1 VNTDRW
7 QQIKEIFD
15 DAMQRPPAERAA
27 FLDEAC
33 ANDRDLRAEVEKLL
47 ASYETDFMA
56 QPAVGMVADVIV
68 AARQQLKAGQQLG
81 RYRIIQPIGAGG
93 MGEVYLAHD
102 TELERDVA
110 LKILASDVAANQQR
124 MQRFIQEAKA
134 ASALNHPNIITIHE
148 VGQAEGLRFIATEY
162 IKGEN
167 LRQRLRREQLSRRE
181 CFEVAVQVAAAL
193 SAAHEAKVVHRDIK
207 PENIMLRPDGLVKV
221 LDFGLAKLTEKTSP
235 APSIGS
241 NVATRVQIN
250 TAPGMVMGTANYMSP
265 EQARGKEV
273 DARTDIWS
281 FGIVLYEML
290 SGHMPF
296 TGESSSDVIAAILK
310 NEPAPLTS
318 YVPDAPAE
326 LQRITKKTLRKE
338 RDERYQTARDLL
350 IDLKDLRRELDL
362 ESESERFV
370 AASAGLSD
378 SAAASREST
387 RDASIDP
394 TTEVTSR
401 SQTSER
407 KSAVFR
413 RPLVTVI
420 AGVAILGAAVALT
433 LGIRALRRTGSGGA
447 FQRTEITQLTTSR
460 NLSQAAI
467 SPDGK
472 YLAYA
477 VRDNETESLWLRQA
491 NAANDL
497 QIVAPAVVGYEGIT
511 FTRDT
516 GSLYYVTR
524 DRNGVSILSRIQVL
538 GGTPQK
544 LIANVDSPVT
554 FSPDGKSMA
563 FVRGKYP
570 TEDQSALLIADSEG
584 GQERIL
590 ASRRAPQFFYPIGNW
605 TGPSWSPDGELVACA
620 IADVS
625 NGRAGNVFT
634 FRVKDGSEKRIMPK
648 NFSEVGRV
656 EWLADMNGLVLVG
669 TEQFLGTFPGQVWYL
684 SYPDGATRRI
694 TNDFGNYRSLSVT
707 SDGSKL
713 VTISFSGLYGIWT
726 APEGDASRARQIAP
740 ISRGGGLSWTPD
752 GRIVYA
758 TSMSGRSDIWIMNAD
773 GSARKQLTSSAGQNF
788 GPSVSPD
795 GSHIAFFS
803 TRTGRGDVWL
813 IDIDGGNPRPLT
825 KGLLTWQPSW
835 SPDGKWV
842 LFVTY
847 PEWRIWKVP
856 VGGGSPLP
864 VTDRPAYRPVVSPDG
879 KWLACFYSNSNDAAS
894 TETVYNLT
902 VLPFE
907 GGAPLKTFPLRGSR
921 LDANYSLLQWTPDG
935 RAVLYNTITNNVV
948 NIWNQPIDGGE
959 PKQATDFKD
968 ASITSFAWSRDGHW
982 LACSRG
988 TETSDA
994 ILITEIK

>member
-1 VNTDRW
+1 MT
-7 QQIKEIFD
+7 
-15 DAMQRPPAERAA
+15 
-27 FLDEAC
+27 L
-33 ANDRDLRAEVEKLL
+33 
-47 ASYETDFMA
+47 T
-56 QPAVGMVADVIV
+56 VGT
-68 AARQQLKAGQQLG
+68 KLG
-81 RYRIIQPIGAGG
+81 RYEIRSKIGAGG
-93 MGEVYLAHD
+93 MGEVYLAQD
-102 TELERDVA
+102 TKLGRKVA
-110 LKILASDVAANQQR
+110 LKVLPAELAANQER
-124 MQRFIQEAKA
+124 MKRFVQEAKS
-134 ASALNHPNIITIHE
+134 ASALNHPNIITIYE
-148 VGQAEGLRFIATEY
+148 IDTIDAVSFIATEL
-162 IKGEN
+162 IDGVT
-167 LRQRLRREQLSRRE
+167 LRGRLSSGVMKLSEGIDIAQQLMN
-181 CFEVAVQVAAAL
+181 ALTTAHAAGI
-193 SAAHEAKVVHRDIK
+193 VHRDIK
-207 PENIMLRPDGLVKV
+207 PENVMIRGDGIVKV
-221 LDFGLAKLTEKTSP
+221 LDFGLAKLTQTN
-235 APSIGS
+235 PSTIDPEG
-241 NVATRVQIN
+241 ATRPQIH
-250 TAPGMVMGTANYMSP
+250 TEPGRVMGTLGYMSP
-265 EQARGKEV
+265 EQVRGIEA

-281 FGIVLYEML
+281 MGVILYEMVTGRAPF
-290 SGHMPF
+290 SGE
-296 TGESSSDVIAAILK
+296 TSSHVGVSILEK
-310 NEPAPLTS
+310 EPPSLRSYAPNI
-318 YVPDAPAE
+318 PAE
-326 LQRITKKTLRKE
+326 VQRIVRKALAKDRE
-338 RDERYQTARDLL
+338 DRYQTARDLL
-350 IDLKDLRRELDL
+350 IDLKNLRRELDL

-370 AASAGLSD
+370 AANAGLSD
-378 SAAASREST
+378 SAEASREST
-387 RDASIDP
+387 KDANIDL
-394 TTEVTSR
+394 TTELTSR
-401 SQTSER
+401 SQASER
-407 KSAVFR
+407 KSAAFR
-413 RPLVTVI
+413 RPLLVVT
-420 AGVAILGAAVALT
+420 AGVAILGAALGLT
-433 LGIRALRRTGSGGA
+433 FGIRALRRTGSGGA

-460 NLSQAAI
+460 NLTQAAL

-477 VRDNETESLWLRQA
+477 VKDNENESLWLRQA

-497 QIVAPAVVGYEGIT
+497 QIIAPALVSYEGIT

-516 GSLYYVTR
+516 VSLYYITR
-524 DRNGVSILSRIQVL
+524 DRNGVSVLSRIQVL

-544 LIANVDSPVT
+544 LISNVDSPVT
-554 FSPDGKSMA
+554 FSPDGKTMA

-570 TEDQSALLIADSEG
+570 TADQSALLIADSEG

-590 ASRRAPQFFYPIGNW
+590 AARRAPQFFYPIGNW
-605 TGPSWSPDGELVACA
+605 TGPSWSPDGELIACA
-620 IADVS
+620 IADAS

-634 FRVKDGSEKRIMPK
+634 FRVKDGVEKQIMSK
-648 NFSEVGRV
+648 NFAEVGR
-656 EWLADMNGLVLVG
+656 EWLADMRGLVLVG

-740 ISRGGGLSWTPD
+740 VSRRGGLSWTPD
-752 GRIVYA
+752 GRIVYD

-788 GPSVSPD
+788 EPSVSPD

-847 PEWRIWKVP
+847 PEWKIWKTP
-856 VGGGSPLP
+856 VDGGPPVP

-879 KWLACFYSNSNDAAS
+879 KWLACFYSNSNNEAS

-902 VLPFE
+902 ILPFE
-907 GGAPLKTFPLRGSR
+907 GGAPLITFPLRGGR
-921 LDANYSLLQWTPDG
+921 LDATYSRLQWTPDG

-959 PKQATDFKD
+959 PKQVTDFKD
-968 ASITSFAWSRDGHW
+968 ATITSFAWSRDGHW
-982 LACSRG
+982 LGCSRG